1 MSEPV
6 IKARLWCQQCG
17 LVGRSHT
24 IGRTHAFRIRHVVRE
39 GYTRDDL
46 VRVAREALATWCQPG
61 ESLTGTCNTIVDRLT
76 KGDV

>member
-6 IKARLWCQQCG
+6 IKARYWCKECG
-17 LVGRSHT
+17 EVDASHT
-24 IGRTHAFRIRHVVRE
+24 SEFVQSFRHLHIVHE

-46 VRVAREALATWCQPG
+46 VRVALEALATWCQPG
-61 ESLTGTCNTIVDRLT
+61 ESLTDTCNTIVDRLT

>member
-46 VRVAREALATWCQPG
+46 VFAVADALREYEVLPDPHRAATRV
-61 ESLTGTCNTIVDRLT
+61 VDRLT